1 MDQVDQHMLTDQ
13 PSGLLSADEAA
24 ALLGV
29 KLPTLYAYVSRG
41 LVRSGPAERGRARR
55 YRRADLERLRAR
67 KGARRRRG
75 AEAARALHWGEP
87 VLESSITELT
97 ADGPVYRG
105 HSALALAAAD
115 TAFESVAELLW
126 TGAVSDAPA
135 RWTVDAFGLPV
146 ARASAVLPRGSPPV
160 TSLSLLVAALAA
172 RDPARFDARTDAL
185 LPRARALIRRMSPH
199 RERRNEQ

>member
-67 KGARRRRG
+67 RGARRRRG

-126 TGAVSDAPA
+126 TGAVSDARVLWTWKLLYQGSASSA
-135 RWTVDAFGLPV
+135 RPLRAFGSEEPLPCG
-146 ARASAVLPRGSPPV
+146 RISWSKSP
-160 TSLSLLVAALAA
+160 TLV
-172 RDPARFDARTDAL
+172 
-185 LPRARALIRRMSPH
+185 
-199 RERRNEQ
+199 